1 MDARILARV
10 LMRGAWAIV
19 IGNFMWIFLVGPPQQ
34 GAMVWVPLLWLSLG
48 VQIGLAP
55 WLMTR
60 HWHF

>member
-19 IGNFMWIFLVGPPQQ
+19 IGHLMWIFLVGQTQQ
-34 GAMVWVPLLWLSLG
+34 GAMVWAPLLSLSFG
-48 VQIGLAP
+48 VQAGLVP